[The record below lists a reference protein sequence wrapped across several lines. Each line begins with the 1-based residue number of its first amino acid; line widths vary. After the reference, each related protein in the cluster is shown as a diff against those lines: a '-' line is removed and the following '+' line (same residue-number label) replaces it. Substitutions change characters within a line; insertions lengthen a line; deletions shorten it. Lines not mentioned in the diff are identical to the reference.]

1 MYKGRGF
8 SKLWYLI
15 VLLVS
20 FAAGC
25 GENNTVLTNNGL
37 IPTTPLI
44 VAMNIINLNASGDVV
59 DPEDWSPQRT
69 QYAEPVAPGHSV
81 TLSWRIN
88 AILAGNFMV
97 YMVGIPAPAGAEATS
112 HPVTSPGI
120 HLTVTKYTRLNPG
133 GVLPYAIGGPVLL
146 GLIIFVVYRRRHR
159 EIDAGG
165 A

>member
-1 MYKGRGF
+1 MTIDAVAKTVRAGTP
-8 SKLWYLI
+8 
-15 VLLVS
+15 VLY
-20 FAAGC
+20 
-25 GENNTVLTNNGL
+25 NTVVTNSG
-37 IPTTPLI
+37 TTPTPAMI

-69 QYAEPVAPGHSV
+69 QYADPVAPGQSV

-88 AILAGNFMV
+88 AILDGNFMV

-120 HLTVTKYTRLNPG
+120 HLTVTKFTKLNPG

-159 EIDAGG
+159 EIDAG